1 MIYSYN
7 KILSGNKKEQINVQN
22 NIDEFQNHIGLSS
35 SNYVIYF
42 CEILEFE
49 KSIYNEKKTNLW
61 LPGLRVAGVET
72 WTAKDK
78 GGWGDI

>member
-49 KSIYNEKKTNLW
+49 KSIYNEKKTNL
-61 LPGLRVAGVET
+61 VT
-72 WTAKDK
+72 WIE
-78 GGWGDI
+78 GSRC